1 MSAKFLNS
9 LLLTISISFT
19 APMLLMSAVW
29 VSTWL
34 FTCLPGLGSL
44 GEIAIDLLR
53 QFLIVF
59 GNGSPWQ
66 GMLVISLVCGFVG
79 ALFDTY
85 AFYSF
90 QTQRGN

>member
-1 MSAKFLNS
+1 
-9 LLLTISISFT
+9 
-19 APMLLMSAVW
+19 MLLFSTAW
-29 VSTWL
+29 LSTWL
-34 FTCLPGLGSL
+34 FTHLPGLGSF
-44 GEIAIDLLR
+44 GEMATNLLC
-53 QFLIVF
+53 QFLIAF

-90 QTQRGN
+90 QSQRGN